1 MAPPDYPANSNFRVH
16 KSSER
21 CDLLEL
27 VDGEL
32 CVKES
37 TFDAIAYVHVFE
49 NPYNLMKEAYRAIRI
64 HLDTFK
70 LLEEKSVPPL
80 INKFG
85 WCTWD
90 AFYMIVE
97 PAGIWH
103 GVIEFSDG
111 GLSLRFL
118 IIDDGS
124 QNVNFDGKNPNE
136 NAFLEVFKRLSS
148 FRFDECEKCKKS
160 GSMLGSNSP
169 PFDPKKPKMLNSK
182 AHKIDS
188 TAEAR
193 NNSIWDHW
201 FVLRVMPGTTHL
213 DTKIVPCKLSPG
225 LGGTMEDFAV
235 VKIVKGSLD
244 LSILI
249 KPKNSM
255 TRCTLT
261 FLGSRIIVA

>member
-32 CVKES
+32 CVGNVRLHTEIPSNVTFKVSLQYAISLMLSLHCLSASNPCLSREDFLDSARRFKTWWGVYSMGREFSLGFNDGKTMDNVKES
-37 TFDAIAYVHVFE
+37 TFDAIAYAHVFE
-49 NPYNLMKEAYRAIRI
+49 NPYNLMEEAYRAIRI
-64 HLDTFK
+64 HIDTFK

-90 AFYMIVE
+90 AFYMTVE

-103 GVIEFSDG
+103 GVIEFLDG

-124 QNVNFDGKNPNE
+124 QNVNFDGK
-136 NAFLEVFKRLSS
+136 
-148 FRFDECEKCKKS
+148 
-160 GSMLGSNSP
+160 
-169 PFDPKKPKMLNSK
+169 KPK
-182 AHKIDS
+182 
-188 TAEAR
+188 
-193 NNSIWDHW
+193 
-201 FVLRVMPGTTHL
+201 
-213 DTKIVPCKLSPG
+213 
-225 LGGTMEDFAV
+225 
-235 VKIVKGSLD
+235 
-244 LSILI
+244 
-249 KPKNSM
+249 
-255 TRCTLT
+255 
-261 FLGSRIIVA
+261 